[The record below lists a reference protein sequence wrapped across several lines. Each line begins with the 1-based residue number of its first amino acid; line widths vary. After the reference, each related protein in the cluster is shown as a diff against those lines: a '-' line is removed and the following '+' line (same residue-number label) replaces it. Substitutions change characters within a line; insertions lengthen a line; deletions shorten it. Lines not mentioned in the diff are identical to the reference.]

1 MSQQSRFKV
10 SPKPEQSIYMSLSS
24 LGSKPVEQPSKIPLQ
39 AMSLMQS
46 VQPGFQD
53 PAPLHSQTAKNKHLS
68 PGILR
73 LLHQVK
79 S

>member
-1 MSQQSRFKV
+1 
-10 SPKPEQSIYMSLSS
+10 
-24 LGSKPVEQPSKIPLQ
+24 VEQPSKIPLQ